1 MGATHLTTPAALR
14 DFFLAHS
21 KSELAAA
28 FTALTGGTEDPQVI
42 DWAAAEFVFNKLF
55 VGPMALQ
62 APPYASYYLSSEPQ
76 LMGGCTLEVRRLYE
90 MVGLTSPLL
99 GRMPDDHLGVE
110 LDAAQMMLTMVAQ
123 VKMEEPSVLWDFFLN
138 RHLGA
143 WVPQFL
149 ARARSADAAHPVV
162 DLALD
167 RLEAWLND
175 QRRRS
180 EGYRQ

>member
-1 MGATHLTTPAALR
+1 LR
-14 DFFLAHS
+14 DFFLARS
-21 KSELAAA
+21 ESELATA
-28 FTALTGGTEDPQVI
+28 FTALTGGTEDLQVI

-62 APPYASYYLSSEPQ
+62 APPYASCYLSSEPQ

-90 MVGLTSPLL
+90 MAGLTSPLS
-99 GRMPDDHLGVE
+99 GQMPEDHLGVE
-110 LDAAQMMLTMVAQ
+110 LDAAQMMLALVAQ
-123 VKMEEPSVLWDFFLN
+123 VEMEAPRVLWSFFLN
-138 RHLGA
+138 QHLGA

-149 ARARSADAAHPVV
+149 ERARSADAAHPVV
-162 DLALD
+162 DLALN

-175 QRRRS
+175 QRRQS